1 MDKYYLLQDADYL
14 TEVQV
19 DMGDSA
25 GGLQGGGEAIGGFFD
40 FMKSFSESFSSLDG
54 CSSNC
59 VGGSLLSRGSE
70 VVIENP
76 EGLWALGI
84 SEQLYELNMQVLI
97 LTELMVLFIIAYLAK
112 LYVIHKLKQR
122 NKSINKG
129 GKHE

>member
-97 LTELMVLFIIAYLAK
+97 LTGLMVLFIIAYLAK